1 LSRILKGKIVS
12 GVKAKLKVV
21 LQADET
27 VVAESDDAALWQRVL
42 VAINSSDITALTP
55 PPATAGGIPQ
65 GEAPNGRA
73 GQLDATPEGAD
84 EAVVR
89 FAKSIS
95 VPVELVLGAC
105 SPSRES
111 PYLTLDMHCWN
122 TFKDET
128 PPRGPGSIGPMA
140 LAATLLALWAQA
152 SKFGSATQ
160 AEAQKVLATINLRDP
175 NAARAIA
182 GTEWLQGRPGG
193 VVVVNPARIRR
204 AAALARAFCQQ
215 DWRADSAWK
224 GSAAE

>member
-1 LSRILKGKIVS
+1 MS

-21 LQADET
+21 LQADDT
-27 VVAESDDAALWQRVL
+27 VVAESDDPALWQRVL
-42 VAINSSDITALTP
+42 VAINSGDIDGLVQA
-55 PPATAGGIPQ
+55 PAKADGSRQ
-65 GEAPNGRA
+65 GEVSNQRVS
-73 GQLDATPEGAD
+73 QLGTLPEGVD
-84 EAVVR
+84 EAVAR
-89 FAKSIS
+89 FAKSIGVS
-95 VPVELVLGAC
+95 IEQVLGAC

-140 LAATLLALWAQA
+140 LAATLLALWAQV

-160 AEAQKVLATINLRDP
+160 AEAQKVLGTINLRDP
-175 NAARAIA
+175 NASRAIA
-182 GTEWLQGRPGG
+182 GTEWLQVRPGG

-204 AAALARAFCQQ
+204 ASALARAFCQQ
-215 DWRADSAWK
+215 DWRTDLTWK

>member
-1 LSRILKGKIVS
+1 LKKEE
-12 GVKAKLKVV
+12 LKVV

-42 VAINSSDITALTP
+42 LAINSGDIASLAP
-55 PPATAGGIPQ
+55 PPAPTKTAGSRGIEGSSVQ
-65 GEAPNGRA
+65 TS
-73 GQLDATPEGAD
+73 QFDAIPDGVD

-89 FAKSIS
+89 FAKNINAS
-95 VPVELVLGAC
+95 VEQVLGAC

-122 TFKDET
+122 SFKDET
-128 PPRGPGSIGPMA
+128 PARGPGSVGPMA
-140 LAATLLALWAQA
+140 MAATLLALWAQA
-152 SKFGSATQ
+152 SKFGNATQ

-175 NAARAIA
+175 NAARAVA

-204 AAALARAFCQQ
+204 AAALVRAFCQQ
-215 DWRADSAWK
+215 DWKSDMTWK
-224 GSAAE
+224 GGTAE

>member
-1 LSRILKGKIVS
+1 MS

-42 VAINSSDITALTP
+42 LAINTGDIASLAP
-55 PPATAGGIPQ
+55 PPAPAKPAGSREVEGTSAQTSQFDAIPD
-65 GEAPNGRA
+65 GV
-73 GQLDATPEGAD
+73 D

-89 FAKSIS
+89 FAKNIDAS
-95 VPVELVLGAC
+95 VEQVLGAC

-111 PYLTLDMHCWN
+111 PYLTLDMHCWSS
-122 TFKDET
+122 FKDDT
-128 PPRGPGSIGPMA
+128 PARGPGAVGPMA
-140 LAATLLALWAQA
+140 MAATLLALWAQA
-152 SKFGSATQ
+152 SKFGNATQ

-215 DWRADSAWK
+215 AWK
-224 GSAAE
+224 SDMTWKGGTAE

>member
-1 LSRILKGKIVS
+1 MN
-12 GVKAKLKVV
+12 GVKARLKVV

-27 VVAESDDAALWQRVL
+27 IVAESDDPALWQRVL
-42 VAINSSDITALTP
+42 VAINSRDIDGLAQA
-55 PPATAGGIPQ
+55 PAKADGSRQ
-65 GEAPNGRA
+65 VDASSQRA
-73 GQLDATPEGAD
+73 SHLDAIPEGAD

-89 FAKSIS
+89 FAKSIGAS
-95 VPVELVLGAC
+95 IEQVLGAC
-105 SPSRES
+105 SPSRGS

-128 PPRGPGSIGPMA
+128 PPRGPGSVGPMA
-140 LAATLLALWAQA
+140 MAATLLALWAQA

-160 AEAQKVLATINLRDP
+160 AEAQKVLGTINLRDP

-215 DWRADSAWK
+215 DWRTDLTWK